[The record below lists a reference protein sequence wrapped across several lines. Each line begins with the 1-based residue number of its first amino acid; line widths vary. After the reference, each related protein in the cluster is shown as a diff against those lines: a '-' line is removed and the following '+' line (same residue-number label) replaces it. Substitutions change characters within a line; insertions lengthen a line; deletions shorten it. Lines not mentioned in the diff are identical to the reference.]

1 MPFGNRDL
9 AVDLGT
15 ANTLVFERGRGIVV
29 SEPSVIAV
37 DADRGEVYAVGD
49 EAHRMIGRTPAT
61 ISATRPLRHGVIA
74 DFEVTEQMLR
84 YFLRKAQASRWS
96 RPRVVMCVPSGVTEV
111 ETRAVEEACLSAGA
125 RQVALIEEPI
135 AAAIG
140 AGLQIAEPTGH
151 MVVDIGG
158 GTSEVAVISMGE
170 IVVETSL
177 RLAGYDLDEAIM
189 AYVRRHANLAI
200 GQPSA
205 EEIKIVAG
213 SAYPMP
219 QTVEVEV
226 RGRELLSGLPRT
238 VMLDSDEIREA
249 LAEPVQTIVDA
260 VRETLDQTPPE
271 LSSDIL
277 IHGILLAGGGAL
289 LHGLAERLE
298 HGDLDA
304 DADRRLAAHLRGG
317 RRRRVARGVRG
328 DRAPRGARPPLRAP
342 PGRALAP
349 HAPIVV
355 RPPENTRVAAMKIRA
370 AVLEEFGEPLAVQ
383 ERRPRRAGPGEVL
396 VRLAACGVCH
406 TDLYTASGADP
417 SGYAPTVLGHEGA
430 GVVERVGEGVSLAR
444 GRATTSSRSSRPSA
458 ASASTAGRP
467 AHQPLPRDPR
477 AAGPGLPARRHHAPS
492 RDGEPIRHF
501 MG

>member
-1 MPFGNRDL
+1 MAFGNRDL

-140 AGLQIAEPTGH
+140 AGLEIAEPTGH

-170 IVVETSL
+170 IVVESSL

-200 GQPSA
+200 GQPTA
-205 EEIKIVAG
+205 EEIKMVAG
-213 SAYPMP
+213 SAFPMP
-219 QTVEVEV
+219 RTVEVEV

-238 VMLDSDEIREA
+238 VMLDSDDIREA

-277 IHGILLAGGGAL
+277 VHGILLAGGGAL
-289 LHGLAERLE
+289 LHGLVERLE
-298 HGDLDA
+298 METSM
-304 DADRRLAAHLRGG
+304 
-317 RRRRVARGVRG
+317 
-328 DRAPRGARPPLRAP
+328 P
-342 PGRALAP
+342 
-349 HAPIVV
+349 
-355 RPPENTRVAAMKIRA
+355 TRVADSPLTCV
-370 AVLEEFGEPLAVQ
+370 AVGAGESLEEFEAIARRQALARRSA
-383 ERRPRRAGPGEVL
+383 RRPGARSPRMRR
-396 VRLAACGVCH
+396 
-406 TDLYTASGADP
+406 
-417 SGYAPTVLGHEGA
+417 
-430 GVVERVGEGVSLAR
+430 
-444 GRATTSSRSSRPSA
+444 
-458 ASASTAGRP
+458 
-467 AHQPLPRDPR
+467 
-477 AAGPGLPARRHHAPS
+477 
-492 RDGEPIRHF
+492 
-501 MG
+501 